1 MYSVL
6 GLSLIYIKCIKV
18 RTICTLHYLR
28 IIDKFVFWCLQFVLA
43 LLQTHANERFDNSSF
58 SVFFVLRVKH
68 ISLCFSFEFLSCA
81 LKFKRNRADDGTFT
95 YFVLPLYNYFCPT
108 INASLPKLPQYAD
121 N

>member
-28 IIDKFVFWCLQFVLA
+28 IIDNFVFWCRQFVLA

-58 SVFFVLRVKH
+58 SVFFLLRVKH
-68 ISLCFSFEFLSCA
+68 ISLRFSFLSCA
-81 LKFKRNRADDGTFT
+81 LKFKTNRADDGTFT

-108 INASLPKLPQYAD
+108 INASLPKLSQYNAD